1 MLRLVERVVDGAQ
14 EREMRAAADAP
25 EVVGVDGPGHD
36 SGEVVVVGEAHLGPD
51 GLLVVVAHPLG
62 LLVHIRRLVMLFPYR
77 RPRVVL
83 FRVRQQR
90 IVKSVAR
97 SLACI
102 SKKWPFSG
110 EHQRGQGRRDSAIA
124 RCQPTNIHRPW
135 CQRDIDQMLV
145 LLARFIELIH
155 LDTPSSRC
163 LAATLRNAAAI
174 CSQG

>member
-62 LLVHIRRLVMLFPYR
+62 LLVHIRRLVMLLPYR

-124 RCQPTNIHRPW
+124 RCQ
-135 CQRDIDQMLV
+135 RDIDQMLV